1 MWYPFQSTGRPIL
14 HWNGW
19 SFHVYMILL
28 WDFVL
33 EENSRSST
41 TTRVNSRHGD
51 SRRHDILYW
60 HHVNKYRAMRG
71 NWSELV
77 LARKLPR
84 CHVNT
89 PLMTH
94 CQPSYTFKGFQS
106 KRLYTL
112 FNTEAQWG
120 TQQIFI
126 RGGSARG
133 PILTI
138 LYLSTVP
145 FFTKKVPLS

>member
-1 MWYPFQSTGRPIL
+1 MVPIPVYWQTDFTLKWVVISRLHDTLVRFCTGGKFSLQYNNQGELTPWWL
-14 HWNGW
+14 TSAW
-19 SFHVYMILL
+19 
-28 WDFVL
+28 
-33 EENSRSST
+33 
-41 TTRVNSRHGD
+41 
-51 SRRHDILYW
+51 ILYW
-60 HHVNKYRAMRG
+60 YHVNKYRAMRG